1 MNKVHNYLAGLGG
14 AIALNVLHE
23 SLKKKDSDMPRVDL
37 LGEEAL
43 QKTLQHFGT
52 RIDDKKNLYTAT
64 LAGDIIS
71 NTMFYGMIG
80 NGDRDYLFTRA
91 IAYGL
96 AAGVGAVTLPK
107 QLGLDEGPVAQTN
120 KTKAL
125 TVGYYLTGALVTA
138 GLLKLLS
145 KSSK

>member
-1 MNKVHNYLAGLGG
+1 MSKVQSYLAGLGG
-14 AIALNVLHE
+14 AIALNILHE

-43 QKTLQHFGT
+43 QKTLQHFNTG
-52 RIDDKKNLYTAT
+52 IDDEKTLYTAT

-71 NTMFYGMIG
+71 NTLYYSMIG
-80 NGDRDYLFTRA
+80 KGGNQHVFTRA
-91 IAYGL
+91 LAYGL

-107 QLGLDEGPVAQTN
+107 PMGLDEEPVARSG

-125 TVGYYLTGALVTA
+125 TVAYYVAGALVTA
-138 GLLKLLS
+138 GILKAIS
-145 KSSK
+145 GRK